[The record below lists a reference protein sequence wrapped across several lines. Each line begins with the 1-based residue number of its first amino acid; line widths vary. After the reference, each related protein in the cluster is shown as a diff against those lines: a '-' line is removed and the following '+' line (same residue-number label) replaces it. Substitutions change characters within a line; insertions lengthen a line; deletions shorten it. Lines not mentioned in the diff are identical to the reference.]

1 MLPCF
6 RFGSIISDIIMK
18 LLLFRMEKEKP
29 YSPGKVSMLLDRFI
43 LAVDLGRWKV
53 VARNAFFG

>member
-18 LLLFRMEKEKP
+18 LLLFRMKKQKP
-29 YSPGKVSMLLDRFI
+29 CSPGKVSMLLDRFI
-43 LAVDLGRWKV
+43 LAEDLGRWKV
-53 VARNAFFG
+53 VARIAFFG